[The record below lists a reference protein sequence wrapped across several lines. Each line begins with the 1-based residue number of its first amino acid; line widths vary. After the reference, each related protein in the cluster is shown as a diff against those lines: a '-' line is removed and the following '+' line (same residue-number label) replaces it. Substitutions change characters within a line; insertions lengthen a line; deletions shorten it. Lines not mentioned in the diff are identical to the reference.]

1 MEMVKAN
8 LSMGKVEFKEKVKEI
23 NERFNSIENKIQEQN

>member
-8 LSMGKVEFKEKVKEI
+8 LSLSKVEYKEKVKEI
-23 NERFNSIENKIQEQN
+23 NERFNTIENKIQE